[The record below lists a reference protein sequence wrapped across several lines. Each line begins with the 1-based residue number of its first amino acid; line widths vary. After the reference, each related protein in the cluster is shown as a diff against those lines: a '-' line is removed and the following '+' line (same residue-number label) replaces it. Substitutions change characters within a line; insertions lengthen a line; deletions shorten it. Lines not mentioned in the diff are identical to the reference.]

1 MDRID
6 SLSLNLEKN
15 NIDKIKQLF
24 PEAVEEGKI
33 NFEMLRAMLGDD
45 VDDSKEK
52 YTKIKGLSV
61 HYCAAYVINRRGM
74 GFVD

>member
-15 NIDKIKQLF
+15 NIEKIKELF

-33 NFEMLRAMLGDD
+33 ILICYVLCLEMM
-45 VDDSKEK
+45 
-52 YTKIKGLSV
+52 
-61 HYCAAYVINRRGM
+61 
-74 GFVD
+74 